1 MNGHSGLSSI
11 KLVKSIN
18 EAIYRIIAIRNI
30 DNKRIVDQV
39 IFQRLKYKEATPS
52 FHQWRNEHKQ
62 VIGLSFTNTQEAR
75 HFYSGVR
82 QALDSLV
89 SIQQQ
94 FVSVPTS
101 NQVDTSTYQDPQN
114 FHNYNCQQ
122 QDIYSNGA
130 NHVEEVNTCYI
141 EPNNGKII
149 STQTNGCYENNN
161 QRIYGQKYVNNQG
174 QITTNQQQNNLIRR
188 ASQGSNISSSTGGN
202 DNTNSIKPS
211 SSTTTNNS
219 SRENGPKNPIGG
231 KQDLISELADRL
243 NKRKMNC
250 AAEGNNEIILNKPV
264 EVGGTKNCV
273 VNQPKPQ
280 QICGNT
286 QGVQQNAN
294 VQLKNGPAI
303 SQKLVILILV
313 FIQGD
318 PRGFGKLVKA

>member
-1 MNGHSGLSSI
+1 MARMAEGSILLSVTAEVLFHDGANWIRMDNNMNGHSGLSSI

-89 SIQQQ
+89 NIQQQ

-161 QRIYGQKYVNNQG
+161 NQRIYGQKYVNNQG

-188 ASQGSNISSSTGGN
+188 ASQGSNISSSTGGSLPGPYGQQVLVIPSQ
-202 DNTNSIKPS
+202 NTSYSNNNHLNEINS
-211 SSTTTNNS
+211 TNNNLYS
-219 SRENGPKNPIGG
+219 SNVEQQQQQTSHLPPPPPNSNY
-231 KQDLISELADRL
+231 QQ
-243 NKRKMNC
+243 NTMN
-250 AAEGNNEIILNKPV
+250 NNN
-264 EVGGTKNCV
+264 
-273 VNQPKPQ
+273 
-280 QICGNT
+280 NT
-286 QGVQQNAN
+286 QNNIAPPPPLLHHRPHQN
-294 VQLKNGPAI
+294 
-303 SQKLVILILV
+303 
-313 FIQGD
+313 
-318 PRGFGKLVKA
+318 